1 MFKKGLVALALTASA
16 GVHAENF
23 AAHEHG
29 VANLMLSQ
37 EGNEVMMELDGAS
50 DSLLGFEHQPKTEA
64 EEQAV
69 IKLVKLLNTPDKL
82 TSLARKC
89 QLVDTD
95 LEMPF
100 AVAEHSHAGHD
111 DHHKGHDGH
120 DEHKDHDHNE
130 HKGHDHDEHDH
141 AKHDHEE
148 HKDHDHD
155 EHDHAKHDHEEH
167 KDHDHDEHDH
177 AGHKGSTHS
186 DIRVSYQ
193 FDCKGQDV
201 ENIQINLFA
210 NLPHLEELRVEAVS
224 ERRIMVAN
232 MDKDGMLKW

>member
-1 MFKKGLVALALTASA
+1 MFKKGLIALALTASA

-37 EGNEVMMELDGAS
+37 EGNEVMVELDGAA

-64 EEQAV
+64 QEQAV

-82 TSLARKC
+82 TSLAQKC
-89 QLVDTD
+89 KLVDTR
-95 LEMPF
+95 LELPF
-100 AVAEHSHAGHD
+100 AVAEHSHD
-111 DHHKGHDGH
+111 DHKGHD
-120 DEHKDHDHNE
+120 
-130 HKGHDHDEHDH
+130 DHDEHDH
-141 AKHDHEE
+141 DE
-148 HKDHDHD
+148 HNKDHDHD
-155 EHDHAKHDHEEH
+155 EHDHDKHN
-167 KDHDHDEHDH
+167 H
-177 AGHKGSTHS
+177 AGHKDTTHS

-210 NLPHLEELRVEAVS
+210 NLPHLEELRAEAVS

>member
-1 MFKKGLVALALTASA
+1 MFKKGLIALALTASA

-37 EGNEVMMELDGAS
+37 EGNEVMVELDGAA

-64 EEQAV
+64 QEQAV

-82 TSLARKC
+82 TSLAQKC
-89 QLVDTD
+89 KLVDTR
-95 LEMPF
+95 LELPF
-100 AVAEHSHAGHD
+100 AVAEHSHD
-111 DHHKGHDGH
+111 DHKGHD
-120 DEHKDHDHNE
+120 
-130 HKGHDHDEHDH
+130 DHDEHDH
-141 AKHDHEE
+141 DE
-148 HKDHDHD
+148 HNKDHDHD
-155 EHDHAKHDHEEH
+155 EHDHDKHNHT
-167 KDHDHDEHDH
+167 
-177 AGHKGSTHS
+177 GHKGTTHS

-224 ERRIMVAN
+224 ERRITVAN

>member
-1 MFKKGLVALALTASA
+1 MFKKGLIALALTASA

-37 EGNEVMMELDGAS
+37 EGNEVMVELDGAA

-64 EEQAV
+64 QEQAV

-82 TSLARKC
+82 TSLAQKC
-89 QLVDTD
+89 KLVDTR
-95 LEMPF
+95 LELPF
-100 AVAEHSHAGHD
+100 AVAEHSHD
-111 DHHKGHDGH
+111 DHKGHD
-120 DEHKDHDHNE
+120 
-130 HKGHDHDEHDH
+130 DHDEHDH
-141 AKHDHEE
+141 DE
-148 HKDHDHD
+148 HNKDHDHD
-155 EHDHAKHDHEEH
+155 EHDHDKHNHT
-167 KDHDHDEHDH
+167 
-177 AGHKGSTHS
+177 GHKGTTHS

>member
-16 GVHAENF
+16 GVYAENF

-69 IKLVKLLNTPDKL
+69 IKLVKLLNTPAKL
-82 TSLARKC
+82 TSLASKC

-111 DHHKGHDGH
+111 DDHKGHDDH
-120 DEHKDHDHNE
+120 DKHKDHDHDE
-130 HKGHDHDEHDH
+130 HKGHDYDEH
-141 AKHDHEE
+141 
-148 HKDHDHD
+148 DHDHD
-155 EHDHAKHDHEEH
+155 EHDHAEH
-167 KDHDHDEHDH
+167 KG
-177 AGHKGSTHS
+177 ATHS

>member
-89 QLVDTD
+89 KLVDTD

-111 DHHKGHDGH
+111 DDHKGHDG
-120 DEHKDHDHNE
+120 
-130 HKGHDHDEHDH
+130 HDEHDH

-148 HKDHDHD
+148 HD
-155 EHDHAKHDHEEH
+155 EHN
-167 KDHDHDEHDH
+167 H
-177 AGHKGSTHS
+177 AGHKSSTHS

>member
-69 IKLVKLLNTPDKL
+69 IKLVKLLNTPAKL

-100 AVAEHSHAGHD
+100 AVAEYD
-111 DHHKGHDGH
+111 H
-120 DEHKDHDHNE
+120 DEHK
-130 HKGHDHDEHDH
+130 GHAHDEHDH

-155 EHDHAKHDHEEH
+155 EDN
-167 KDHDHDEHDH
+167 HDEHDH
-177 AGHKGSTHS
+177 AEHSHGEHKGTTHS

>member
-1 MFKKGLVALALTASA
+1 MFKKGLVVLALTASA

-37 EGNEVMMELDGAS
+37 EGNEVIIELDGAS

-69 IKLVKLLNTPDKL
+69 IQLVKLLNTPDKL

-95 LEMPF
+95 LKMPF

-111 DHHKGHDGH
+111 DDHKGHHDH
-120 DEHKDHDHNE
+120 DEHKDHDH
-130 HKGHDHDEHDH
+130 D
-141 AKHDHEE
+141 E

-155 EHDHAKHDHEEH
+155 EHDHAEH
-167 KDHDHDEHDH
+167 KAHDHDEHDH
-177 AGHKGSTHS
+177 AEHSHAGHKGTTHS

>member
-111 DHHKGHDGH
+111 DDHKGHDGH
-120 DEHKDHDHNE
+120 DEHKDHDHDE
-130 HKGHDHDEHDH
+130 HKG
-141 AKHDHEE
+141 
-148 HKDHDHD
+148 HDHD

>member
-1 MFKKGLVALALTASA
+1 MFKKGLIALALTASA
-16 GVHAENF
+16 GVHAESF

-37 EGNEVMMELDGAS
+37 EGNEVMVELDGAA

-64 EEQAV
+64 QEQAV

-82 TSLARKC
+82 TSLAQKC
-89 QLVDTD
+89 KLVDTR
-95 LEMPF
+95 LELPF
-100 AVAEHSHAGHD
+100 AVAEHSHD
-111 DHHKGHDGH
+111 DHKGHD
-120 DEHKDHDHNE
+120 
-130 HKGHDHDEHDH
+130 DHDEHDH
-141 AKHDHEE
+141 DEHNKDHDHDE
-148 HKDHDHD
+148 HNKDHDHDEHNKDHDHDEHNKDHDHD
-155 EHDHAKHDHEEH
+155 EHDHDKHNHT
-167 KDHDHDEHDH
+167 
-177 AGHKGSTHS
+177 GHKGTTHS